1 MSLINKE
8 KSKIIYKFGFNKKNT
23 GSTEVQIAI
32 LTLNINKLQTHF
44 IKNKKDYSSRKGL
57 LKMVSK
63 RKKLLN
69 YIKHKNLSKYNILIK
84 HLNLRR

>member
-8 KSKIIYKFGFNKKNT
+8 KLKIINKFGYNKKNT

-32 LTLNINKLQTHF
+32 LTFNINKLQIHF

-63 RKKLLN
+63 RKKLLS
-69 YIKHKNLSKYNILIK
+69 YIKNKNLLKYSNLIK
-84 HLNLRR
+84 CLNLRR

>member
-8 KSKIIYKFGFNKKNT
+8 KKKIINKFGDNKKNT
-23 GSTEVQIAI
+23 GSSEVQIAI
-32 LTLNINKLQTHF
+32 LTFNINKLKIHF

-63 RKKLLN
+63 RKRLLN
-69 YIKHKNLSKYNILIK
+69 YIKNKNLLNYNNLIK
-84 HLNLRR
+84 RLNLRR